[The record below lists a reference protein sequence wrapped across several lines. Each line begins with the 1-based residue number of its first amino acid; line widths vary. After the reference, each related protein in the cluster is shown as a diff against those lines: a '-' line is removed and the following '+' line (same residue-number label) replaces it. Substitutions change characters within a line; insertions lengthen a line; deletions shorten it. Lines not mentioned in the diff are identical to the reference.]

1 MELSS
6 VLNTIARY
14 SDNLGLRQADIYMLF
29 FEEKGI
35 DSTLD
40 VTQTAKNIFS
50 KGKNRRPLSQR
61 ITAGLMFE
69 GEDAKLR
76 EHIRIRWLSRVGCH
90 MDNYHE
96 LCDQL
101 SADGFLPDS
110 AKEALISCCDPSN
123 ADQLS
128 HFISLCIFC

>member
-50 KGKNRRPLSQR
+50 KGKNEASV
-61 ITAGLMFE
+61 ISAYY
-69 GEDAKLR
+69 
-76 EHIRIRWLSRVGCH
+76 SRAYV
-90 MDNYHE
+90 
-96 LCDQL
+96 
-101 SADGFLPDS
+101 
-110 AKEALISCCDPSN
+110 
-123 ADQLS
+123 
-128 HFISLCIFC
+128 